1 MIIDLDLSNNNNFNK
16 FNLPIFFLEDKQEL
30 EKHIITDLE
39 LNETEKTKSLYDYVF
54 LPSTTNE
61 KDISNNLTWGNQT
74 IHLWS
79 KYYTANKEFMIDSQK
94 LLLYKDDKDVKDS
107 IKCKGTKCK
116 DVLDIWHE
124 IQEETGFIYKYQ
136 YIEYERFETFNNNS
150 AFLQCL
156 SVFNMTSPII
166 SLILP
171 IIFLIVPFIVLKIQ
185 GIPLSVGMYIT
196 TLKTVF
202 QKHTIGQLFT
212 LNTASWDKVV
222 YIIMSFAFYMFQI
235 YQNIMSCLKFFKNM
249 TKIHTQLFTIRD
261 YLTETLEKMKK
272 IEKQS
277 DDLSLKTYKPF
288 IRDMNEKAKIVKEMI
303 DEYNKIIP
311 FTTLFSVK
319 KVVQVGH
326 IMKSFYQLYNRQ
338 EYKDVLEYTF
348 GFNGYLEN
356 LDGLKE
362 NIELKNVGEWQQI
375 KLGES
380 THEEPKKKN
389 SKRSSDKRSSDKKH
403 KKANDKHMAD
413 AKFKNAYFPS
423 LINSNPVKNS
433 YELNKH
439 MIITGPNAAGK
450 TTLLKTTIFNI
461 ILSQQ
466 TGFGFY
472 ESAEFEPYDMI
483 HCYINI
489 PDTSGRDSLFQAE
502 ARRCKEIL
510 DQVMDIKDK
519 NKKRRHFCVFD
530 ELYSGTNPYEAIGS
544 AYAYL
549 TFLNKYSNVNFVL
562 TTHFLDLCKRT
573 DDKSSLRGETLD
585 DKSSLRGETLIKNY
599 HMRIN
604 TDDADNFKYTY
615 KLEKGISNIKG
626 GVKVLKD
633 LNYPTEIIESMNK
646 VLKDISTF

>member
-1 MIIDLDLSNNNNFNK
+1 MIIDLSNN

-54 LPSTTNE
+54 LPNANNE
-61 KDISNNLTWGNQT
+61 TDISNNNLSWGKQT

-79 KYYTANKEFMIDSQK
+79 KYYTANKEFIIDSQK
-94 LLLYKDDKDVKDS
+94 LLLDKDDNKDFTKT
-107 IKCKGTKCK
+107 KCMGTKIMGTKCK
-116 DVLDIWHE
+116 DVIDIWQE

-136 YIEYERFETFNNNS
+136 YIEYEKFELFNNNS

-249 TKIHTQLFTIRD
+249 TKIHTQVFTIRD
-261 YLTETLEKMKK
+261 YLSETLEKMKK

-277 DDLSLKTYKPF
+277 EDLSLKTYKPF
-288 IRDMNEKAKIVKEMI
+288 IKDMNEKAKIVKEMI

-326 IMKSFYQLYNRQ
+326 IMKCFYQLYNKV

-362 NIELKNVGEWQQI
+362 NIDMENVGKWHKQI
-375 KLGES
+375 
-380 THEEPKKKN
+380 TYEEPKKEKKKKN
-389 SKRSSDKRSSDKKH
+389 
-403 KKANDKHMAD
+403 KKAINADANNAD
-413 AKFKNAYFPS
+413 AKFKNAYFAS

-433 YELNKH
+433 YDLNKH
-439 MIITGPNAAGK
+439 IIITGPNAAGK

-510 DQVMDIKDK
+510 DKVIGMDNNNNNNNNN
-519 NKKRRHFCVFD
+519 NKKQRHFCVFD

-573 DDKSSLRGETLD
+573 NNKDE
-585 DKSSLRGETLIKNY
+585 IKNY